1 MFAVR
6 AVVVGQTVA
15 RVAVDAVTTR
25 AVVLT
30 RVTLTLVRLSQRQTE
45 TTMPT
50 VSKNTIMR
58 SNRTIVDNDINTYD
72 SDHNDYNHEFGGD
85 VRRRDA
91 DINTTR
97 LAVK

>member
-30 RVTLTLVRLSQRQTE
+30 RVALALVRLGLTVEAGESWR
-45 TTMPT
+45 TT
-50 VSKNTIMR
+50 
-58 SNRTIVDNDINTYD
+58 TY
-72 SDHNDYNHEFGGD
+72 SGF
-85 VRRRDA
+85 
-91 DINTTR
+91 TR
-97 LAVK
+97 GPVHTGHQQAKIQ